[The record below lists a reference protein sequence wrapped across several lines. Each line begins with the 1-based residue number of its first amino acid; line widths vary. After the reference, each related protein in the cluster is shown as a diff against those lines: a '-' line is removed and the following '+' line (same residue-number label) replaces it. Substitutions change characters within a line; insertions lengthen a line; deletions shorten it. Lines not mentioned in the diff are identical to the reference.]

1 MVRVD
6 LRLFGGVE
14 VNVDG
19 AVVPIGPPQRRH
31 VLAALAVDA
40 GRAVPVET
48 LVARVWD
55 DDPPDGARRALHAHI
70 ARIRYAMRQ
79 APDAATQ
86 PVRLLRREGGYL
98 LDIDRDRV
106 DLHRFRRLAEQAHDV
121 GFSEAERIVTLRAA
135 LGLWRGTPLLGVS
148 GSWAARVRESWRWYR
163 LDVAVA
169 WARAELR
176 SRPDAPIIAQLHD
189 LVGEYP
195 LVEPLA
201 VELMRA
207 LYGAGRGAEA
217 VSCYAIT
224 RRHLGQEL
232 GAEPGPELRELHREI
247 LRGHARG

>member
-1 MVRVD
+1 MVRVE

-14 VNVDG
+14 AHLDG
-19 AVVPIGPPQRRH
+19 AAVPVGPPQRRH

-40 GRAVPVET
+40 GRAVSVET

-70 ARIRYAMRQ
+70 ARIRRLVQQ
-79 APDAATQ
+79 APTAPAR
-86 PVRLLRREGGYL
+86 PVRLVRRDGGYL
-98 LDIDRDRV
+98 LDLDRDRI
-106 DLHRFRRLAEQAHDV
+106 DLHRFRQLAEQARNV
-121 GFSEAERIVTLRAA
+121 SCPEAERIVTLRAA
-135 LGLWRGTPLLGVS
+135 LGLWRGTPLHGVG

-176 SRPDAPIIAQLHD
+176 LRPDAPIIGELHD

-195 LVEPLA
+195 LVEPLTA
-201 VELMRA
+201 ELMRA
-207 LYGAGRGAEA
+207 LHGAGRGAEA
-217 VSCYAIT
+217 VSCYAVT

-232 GAEPGPELRELHREI
+232 GAEPGPELRELHRSI
-247 LRGHARG
+247 LRGHAHT